1 MTKET
6 KIQLIIVVVLSIC
19 LGILLFLALKDNK
32 INQGFKENFKM
43 EEEIE
48 KETKKDD
55 IDTGVNIS
63 KQNINLSDYE
73 SNINITESGEY
84 NITGSFNYSI
94 IINAPDTVTLNL
106 NNVKIN
112 STITGAIIN
121 TSSNDLIVNLEEN
134 TINTLSDNGSS
145 EYDSCIYSVGKLTI
159 SGKGTLNVYGNQE
172 EGEGIATE
180 NNDIIIDGDIYILA
194 DGDGIDSNKNL
205 IINGGIIYTMGSS
218 IGGDAGIDTDDGYV
232 INGGYVIALGSDML
246 EVPLTS
252 SKQNYLSFTLS
263 EYINEGSRIILKD
276 SDFEEVVSFTADE
289 NFKTLIVSN
298 PSISKGTYY
307 LYVNNEKTDYKC
319 TVN

>member
-1 MTKET
+1 
-6 KIQLIIVVVLSIC
+6 
-19 LGILLFLALKDNK
+19 
-32 INQGFKENFKM
+32 M

-145 EYDSCIYSVGKLTI
+145 EYDSCIYSAGKLII

-180 NNDIIIDGDIYILA
+180 NNDIIIDGGTIYIESKDDGLNAGGEGGTITINDGDIYILA

-276 SDFEEVVSFTADE
+276 SASEEVVSFTADE